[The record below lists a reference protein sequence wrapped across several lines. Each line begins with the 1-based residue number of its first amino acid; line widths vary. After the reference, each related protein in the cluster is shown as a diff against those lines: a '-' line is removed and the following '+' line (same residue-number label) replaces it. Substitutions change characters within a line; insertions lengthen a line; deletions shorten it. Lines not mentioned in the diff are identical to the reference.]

1 MCRSVHCGLQREEDG
16 QQGGEDLGLTQEPVV
31 LAGDMQTLP
40 SQPDDQEESSD
51 LIIPKKLIN
60 PVKVSKNHQE
70 LHKELKMTYK
80 K

>member
-1 MCRSVHCGLQREEDG
+1 MCCSVHCSLQREEDG
-16 QQGGEDLGLTQEPVV
+16 QQGGEDLGLIQEPV
-31 LAGDMQTLP
+31 GDLQTLP
-40 SQPDDQEESSD
+40 SQPDDQEESND

-80 K
+80 R